1 MTLPIISLLV
11 LHCKNS
17 YWFNHIFYHHGRH
30 ESPDMIE
37 CSKLFILLNIFYL
50 MSTFVSQNYMEVKF
64 SYSGVVYKE
73 ILQSVLSSS
82 HNGTL

>member
-1 MTLPIISLLV
+1 
-11 LHCKNS
+11 
-17 YWFNHIFYHHGRH
+17 
-30 ESPDMIE
+30 MIE
-37 CSKLFILLNIFYL
+37 CLKLFILLNIFYL